1 MSKISGSTV
10 SYIVLIVLLVALMP
24 WGASTAAAFAP
35 RAMLAIVIAI
45 VGHLVTRIGLALVP
59 RQSPDQDRSPPVRG
73 MLWGFSGGLWGQL
86 RLSCAISLTIG
97 VGSIALGLSHLL
109 SPTAVFFLCLVAQ
122 QVTFVIFELIIAGR
136 DSPTAAVR
144 SQTIDGGCNGGAR
157 TFVCVVER
165 HYCPRAETAYGRT
178 HLTQGSK
185 VTIFAVPAVVVGIPP
200 VLVFRYLAKGKMS
213 ALCLKVH
220 H

>member
-73 MLWGFSGGLWGQL
+73 MLWGFSGGLWAQL

-136 DSPTAAVR
+136 DSPTRRFGVKLLTVVAMAALALLFAWSSDITVLAQKPPMAAPI
-144 SQTIDGGCNGGAR
+144 S
-157 TFVCVVER
+157 
-165 HYCPRAETAYGRT
+165 RAV
-178 HLTQGSK
+178 S
-185 VTIFAVPAVVVGIPP
+185 TIFAVPAVVVGIL
-200 VLVFRYLAKGKMS
+200 VLVFRYLAKGK
-213 ALCLKVH
+213 
-220 H
+220 